1 MMTTTLTLIIPT
13 YNLGSY
19 FAGMLGALQRQTRPF
34 DLWLVDDGS
43 MDETAS
49 QAEAFTRGIPNFHY
63 FAFSRHQGVSTA
75 RNYGLAR
82 ATTAAVA
89 FIDGDDLIAD
99 DFVQVLATAMS
110 PAVSAVAVG
119 YRWFRTPVVAK
130 GEQRLDQAAMFEQVS
145 HHGTAIGGYVWNKAF
160 RRAAIT
166 AANLQF
172 DPTLQLAE
180 DYWFTASFVARTPGP
195 YVYLPAVRYT
205 KRNRPNSTI
214 HRAGFQARAQEDAVF
229 ERIRQLRAGLA
240 R

>member
-1 MMTTTLTLIIPT
+1 MTTTITLIIPT

-43 MDETAS
+43 TDDTAN
-49 QAEAFTRGIPNFHY
+49 QAEAFTRGIPNFHH
-63 FAFSRHQGVSTA
+63 FAFPQHQGVSAA

-82 ATTAAVA
+82 ATTQAVA
-89 FIDGDDLIAD
+89 FIDGDDLIAE
-99 DFVQVLATAMS
+99 DFVQALATALS

-119 YRWFRTPVVAK
+119 YRWFRTPSAATA
-130 GEQRLDQAAMFEQVS
+130 ERRLDQAAMFEQVS

-229 ERIRQLRAGLA
+229 ERIRRLREELG

>member
-1 MMTTTLTLIIPT
+1 MTTNLTLIIPT

-34 DLWLVDDGS
+34 DLWLVDDDS
-43 MDETAS
+43 TDATAK
-49 QAEAFTRGIPNFHY
+49 QAEIFTRGIPNFHRY
-63 FAFSRHQGVSTA
+63 VFPQHQGVSAA

-99 DFVQVLATAMS
+99 DFVQALETAMV
-110 PAVSAVAVG
+110 PAVNAVAVG
-119 YRWFRTPVVAK
+119 YRWFRTPPAASA
-130 GEQRLDQAAMFEQVS
+130 ERRLDQAAMFEQVS

-166 AANLQF
+166 IANLQF

-195 YVYLPAVRYT
+195 YVYLPKVRYT

-229 ERIRQLRAGLA
+229 ERIRRLRAGLA
-240 R
+240 